1 MTPKLKVFLAVL
13 ISSLVLDQ
21 ASKNWVLRHFEVGGG
36 PDIVL
41 IPNWLEFVHAENKG
55 AAWSTLSDSPYRLY
69 VFGVFTIIAVVA
81 LVQMFRAL
89 EPGERFRAASTG
101 LILSGALGNAID
113 RAWKGSVTDFIKVF
127 AGAGDARAWCIE
139 HFGTNVWPIWNVA
152 DACIVVGVALFA
164 LEHFFEKD
172 VESGA
177 VDGPSPLAAPDDSAG
192 PASPGA

>member
-1 MTPKLKVFLAVL
+1 MTPKLKVLLAVL
-13 ISSLVLDQ
+13 SSSLLLDQ
-21 ASKNWVLRHFEVGGG
+21 ASKNWVLRHFEVDGG

-69 VFGVFTIIAVVA
+69 VFGIFTIVAVVA
-81 LVQMFRAL
+81 LIQMFRAL
-89 EPGERFRAASTG
+89 EPGEKFRAASTG

-127 AGAGDARAWCIE
+127 AGAGDARAWCIQ

-164 LEHFFEKD
+164 LEYFFQKD
-172 VESGA
+172 VEGGA
-177 VDGPSPLAAPDDSAG
+177 VDGPSPLASPDDG
-192 PASPGA
+192 PAAPGA